1 MIMKKL
7 LIILL
12 LFVSGHAISQGPPTG
27 SYTNIAQR
35 YNWLAG
41 YFRALG
47 LPVGCDTAFT
57 TGQWRGAGAVYFDSC
72 DVKLYVWTGI
82 YWKEQGGSGIGAIYS
97 GYGTFKVNDST
108 LRADTTVGV
117 GLISWPRYSKLKDSI
132 ADIYQIKGNYITAL
146 TGDVTAAGP
155 GSVTATLSNTGVS
168 AGSYSVPNI
177 TVDAKGR
184 VTNISTGPTIPAQF
198 NPIAG
203 TNMSLSGTYPNITF
217 NASGGGGGSDGG
229 IHGVYNGFGLG
240 KTNDS
245 TLFADTIPGQVFPW
259 SHYYKYKD
267 SADATFQIKGN
278 YITALTGDVTASG
291 PGSAAATLATVNGNV
306 GSFTNA
312 NLTVN
317 AKGLITAASNG
328 SAGTSYDPLNILGT
342 LYTNNTWNSTIRG
355 TDITEAGGV
364 TATDSSGFL
373 ILKNGAAN
381 FTQTA
386 NIKRSLALG
395 IVPYFTNLEYWSFYI
410 RFYVREKGALA
421 VGITSTAANNL
432 TADAIGYVNTIT
444 GQSNFIA
451 TSASNLSTTEN
462 DQCEMKVERDG
473 FRTSISVRNIT
484 TNSAWITTLGAFS
497 LPLTNTPHTT
507 GQFAIFSYS
516 GWYAIDSV
524 GIHSKAPTYPDLAVI
539 GTSKTEGK
547 NGTPQTRYITKLQT
561 RFNVVEHAG
570 IAETTEEWI
579 SNYWELLAMRPKQ
592 VILENPCNDLRF
604 GINVDSTK
612 ARMYRIER
620 AFRDQGA
627 AVYHLDAIYETNSSP
642 ANWLTYLY
650 ATRSADSIIYVRVPT
665 AASGAL
671 DADGIHPTEVGQD
684 IIYQTIIQSGKIKF
698 GIAPETGNQT
708 AILNQSGSS
717 QIADF
722 DITGTGRVRG
732 FFRVGPQASGTT
744 TFEVSTAANN
754 NVKIYNGGG
763 VNSISSLVDNN
774 GSFTQMYLQA
784 SALSFFTSGVQAL
797 SLVTSGEATF
807 SGKVNVGCTGC
818 SGTLPFTATGAT
830 NQVMSFGY
838 NGTYQQ
844 LIFGN
849 SGGSQGRKIRQL
861 ASEYD
866 FSVYTT
872 GSVVIPAIEISTTG
886 ATTINQSGLALTTNI
901 RGDNDA
907 NLFNANGTDDKINIG
922 TGTSTAKV
930 GVLSITEQL
939 RLQYDASNYLQS
951 TTTSNGST
959 TLNLVGTN
967 PVLTISDSLTLT
979 GIGQNIVDTTNW
991 GVLVRHKTN
1000 GNTRWMNWAF
1010 AGGGSGM
1017 TNPITTTG
1025 DIIYSS
1031 SGTTPA
1037 RLGIGSTNQVL
1048 QVVGGIPAWG
1058 NVVVSGTYTP
1068 TETDVAN
1075 VSASTPLTF
1084 HYSRNGNEVTLTG
1097 EAIITPAV
1105 SATNTSVSF
1114 SLPSGSTSNFTSGGD
1129 VGGSGAARENTTRVV
1144 GTLSPDTTNDI
1155 INFQFTSINTSAHV
1169 ISFTCIYT
1177 IVP

>member
-146 TGDVTAAGP
+146 TGDVTAA
-155 GSVTATLSNTGVS
+155 
-168 AGSYSVPNI
+168 
-177 TVDAKGR
+177 
-184 VTNISTGPTIPAQF
+184 
-198 NPIAG
+198 
-203 TNMSLSGTYPNITF
+203 
-217 NASGGGGGSDGG
+217 
-229 IHGVYNGFGLG
+229 
-240 KTNDS
+240 
-245 TLFADTIPGQVFPW
+245 
-259 SHYYKYKD
+259 
-267 SADATFQIKGN
+267 
-278 YITALTGDVTASG
+278 G

-612 ARMYRIER
+612 ARYYRIER

-665 AASGAL
+665 AANGAL
-671 DADGIHPTEVGQD
+671 DVDGIHPTEVGQD
-684 IIYQTIIQSGKIKF
+684 IVYQTIIQSGKIKF

-886 ATTINQSGLALTTNI
+886 ATTINQSGLALNTI
-901 RGDNDA
+901 IKGDNDA
-907 NLFNANGTDDKINIG
+907 NLVTVD
-922 TGTSTAKV
+922 
-930 GVLSITEQL
+930 
-939 RLQYDASNYLQS
+939 
-951 TTTSNGST
+951 
-959 TLNLVGTN
+959 GTN
-967 PVLTISDSLTLT
+967 D
-979 GIGQNIVDTTNW
+979 
-991 GVLVRHKTN
+991 
-1000 GNTRWMNWAF
+1000 
-1010 AGGGSGM
+1010 
-1017 TNPITTTG
+1017 
-1025 DIIYSS
+1025 
-1031 SGTTPA
+1031 
-1037 RLGIGSTNQVL
+1037 RLGIGVASPLNKL
-1048 QVVGGIPAWG
+1048 DING
-1058 NVVVSGTYTP
+1058 
-1068 TETDVAN
+1068 DVRIRTIA
-1075 VSASTPLTF
+1075 
-1084 HYSRNGNEVTLTG
+1084 
-1097 EAIITPAV
+1097 
-1105 SATNTSVSF
+1105 NTSAVDSI
-1114 SLPSGSTSNFTSGGD
+1114 LVQDAGIIKYVDGSAF
-1129 VGGSGAARENTTRVV
+1129 GGSGTVTSFAATDGNGFDFSVANPTTTPTLTATTTVGDGQIMISNGGAISGSSVFLFTGNTFTMFAGSSLKLPQAALSSNTTLDDTYYTVLVNSTSGNITITLPTAAGNANRVYV
-1144 GTLSPDTTNDI
+1144 IKKIDASG
-1155 INFQFTSINTSAHV
+1155 NTVTIDGNGVNIDGAATKV
-1169 ISFTCIYT
+1169 ISTQWAGATVHCNGGGWYVTGTF
-1177 IVP
+1177 